1 MAPRRHRASF
11 HEADIALEQTL
22 DELDANV
29 PNYNEW
35 LRTLV
40 QPASSGRVLEVG
52 AGVGTFTLALLQTAE
67 HVVAVEPSERG
78 SAAIAQTTHHDAR
91 VTVVHGYASDAAA
104 LGPFDGAVL
113 SNVLEHIEDDEAAL
127 RELHA
132 LVRPGGCVAVF
143 SPAFELLMSDFDR
156 SIGHHRRYRKR
167 QLRERF
173 EQAGFEI
180 VEARYVN
187 VPGFFAWLLV
197 ARLLRQRPTHSQLSR
212 FYDNFVVPATRWFES
227 HVRPPFGQSVLV
239 IGRVPLDS
247 LG

>member
-11 HEADIALEQTL
+11 AEADIALEQTL
-22 DELDANV
+22 EELDEHV

-35 LRTLV
+35 LRSLV
-40 QPASSGRVLEVG
+40 ELASHGRVLEVG
-52 AGVGTFTLALLQTAE
+52 AGVGTFTLALLQTAD
-67 HVVAVEPSERG
+67 HVVAVEPSLRG
-78 SAAIAQTTHHDAR
+78 SAAIAKTTHGDHR

-113 SNVLEHIEDDEAAL
+113 SNVLEHIEDDEATL
-127 RELHA
+127 RELCTV
-132 LVRPGGCVAVF
+132 VRPGGFVAVY

-156 SIGHHRRYRKR
+156 SIGHVRRYRKR
-167 QLRERF
+167 ELSDRF
-173 EQAGFEI
+173 AAAGFEV

-197 ARLLRQRPTHSQLSR
+197 ARLLRKRPTHSVLSGI
-212 FYDNFVVPATRWFES
+212 YDRFVVPPTRWLES

-239 IGRVPLDS
+239 IGRVPQP
-247 LG
+247 